1 MHIELFTALKS
12 LNVTD
17 EKAQEVVEAVQDYI
31 AMQISQATQPIL
43 NRMDSMQG
51 VLSSKIDAIATVKA
65 QTEAERERRNQLARW
80 VVGTTIAAV
89 AATLGVL
96 KAFGVF

>member
-65 QTEAERERRNQLARW
+65 QTLSL
-80 VVGTTIAAV
+80 IHI
-89 AATLGVL
+89 
-96 KAFGVF
+96 

>member
-12 LNVTD
+12 INVTD

>member
-80 VVGTTIAAV
+80 VIGTSIAAV

>member
-1 MHIELFTALKS
+1 MHIDLFTALKS
-12 LNVTD
+12 INVTD

-65 QTEAERERRNQLARW
+65 QTEADRERRNQLARW

-89 AATLGVL
+89 AATIGVL

>member
-1 MHIELFTALKS
+1 MHIALFTALKS

-17 EKAQEVVEAVQDYI
+17 EKAQEVVDAVQDYI